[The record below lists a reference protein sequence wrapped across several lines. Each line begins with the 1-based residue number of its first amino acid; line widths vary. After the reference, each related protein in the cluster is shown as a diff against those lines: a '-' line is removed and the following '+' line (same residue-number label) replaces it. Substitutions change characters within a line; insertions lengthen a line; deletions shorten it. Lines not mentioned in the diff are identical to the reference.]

1 MTPSFGL
8 SAPGRC
14 GRRGGW
20 FGARNDRRES
30 GRMEV
35 LAVTGSAGEGRYTRC
50 PLGAPGAV
58 MHLPA
63 WAQRLITARRS
74 GGRQMFF
81 TDGRLQYKVR
91 VERPDP
97 LFARALQQAIGGVE
111 GEIRVMLQYLF
122 QSWGSRGPKKYKDM
136 LLSTGTEEIGHIE
149 MLATAVALNLENAP
163 AKMQEEIAGKDRA
176 VAAVLGGEDP
186 RHVLSA
192 GLAAMPADSN
202 GNPFNGSW
210 VVATGNVGSDML
222 ANVHAEGSGRLLA
235 TRLWEMT
242 DDPGM
247 KDMLSFLIARDTM
260 HQNQWMAVLEEQKD
274 MGLPVPPDFPQESE
288 KQEFA
293 YEFFVHSDGEVPKD
307 ARWTSGSSVDSKG
320 EFSVREAEPMGDVP
334 KLAPAEARPE
344 LHSTPIPA
352 DGGFL
357 RKAKDAM
364 TP

>member
-1 MTPSFGL
+1 MFRHTKQ
-8 SAPGRC
+8 
-14 GRRGGW
+14 
-20 FGARNDRRES
+20 
-30 GRMEV
+30 
-35 LAVTGSAGEGRYTRC
+35 LA
-50 PLGAPGAV
+50 
-58 MHLPA
+58 
-63 WAQRLITARRS
+63 
-74 GGRQMFF
+74 
-81 TDGRLQYKVR
+81 YKVR
-91 VERPDP
+91 VDEPNP
-97 LFARALQQAIGGVE
+97 IFAKYLQQAIGGVE
-111 GEIRVMLQYLF
+111 GEIRVCLQYLF
-122 QSWGSRGPKKYKDM
+122 QGWGNRGPDRYKDM
-136 LLSTGTEEIGHIE
+136 LLNTGTEEIGHIE
-149 MLATAVALNLENAP
+149 MLATAVALNLEGAP
-163 AKMQEEIAGKDRA
+163 AKLQEEIASKNGA
-176 VAAVLGGEDP
+176 VEAVLGGQDP

-192 GLAAMPADSN
+192 GLAAMPADAN

-210 VVATGNVGSDML
+210 VVATGNIGSDML
-222 ANVHAEGSGRLLA
+222 ANVHAEASGRLLA

-274 MGLPVPPDFPQESE
+274 MGLPVPPDFPQEEE

-293 YEFFVHSDGEVPKD
+293 YDFFVHSDGEVPKD

-320 EFSVREAEPMGDVP
+320 EFGVREAEPMGEVP

-352 DGGFL
+352 KGGIL

>member
-1 MTPSFGL
+1 MFKHTKQ
-8 SAPGRC
+8 
-14 GRRGGW
+14 
-20 FGARNDRRES
+20 
-30 GRMEV
+30 
-35 LAVTGSAGEGRYTRC
+35 LA
-50 PLGAPGAV
+50 
-58 MHLPA
+58 
-63 WAQRLITARRS
+63 
-74 GGRQMFF
+74 
-81 TDGRLQYKVR
+81 YKVR
-91 VERPDP
+91 VDEPNP
-97 LFARALQQAIGGVE
+97 IFAKHLQQAIGGVE
-111 GEIRVMLQYLF
+111 GEIRVCLQYLF
-122 QSWGSRGPKKYKDM
+122 QGWGNRGPDRYKDM
-136 LLSTGTEEIGHIE
+136 LLNTGTEEIGHIE
-149 MLATAVALNLENAP
+149 MLATAVALNLEGAP
-163 AKMQEEIAGKDRA
+163 AKLQEEVAGQNGA
-176 VAAVLGGEDP
+176 VEAILGGQDP

-192 GLAAMPADSN
+192 GLAAMPADAN

-210 VVATGNVGSDML
+210 VVATGNLGSDMI
-222 ANVHAEGSGRLLA
+222 ANVHAEASGRLLA

-293 YEFFVHSDGEVPKD
+293 YEFFVHSDGEVPDD

-320 EFSVREAEPMGDVP
+320 EFSVREAEPMGDIP

-352 DGGFL
+352 EGGIL
-357 RKAKDAM
+357 RKAKDAV

>member
-1 MTPSFGL
+1 MFRHTKQ
-8 SAPGRC
+8 
-14 GRRGGW
+14 
-20 FGARNDRRES
+20 
-30 GRMEV
+30 
-35 LAVTGSAGEGRYTRC
+35 LA
-50 PLGAPGAV
+50 
-58 MHLPA
+58 
-63 WAQRLITARRS
+63 
-74 GGRQMFF
+74 
-81 TDGRLQYKVR
+81 YKVR
-91 VERPDP
+91 VDEPNP
-97 LFARALQQAIGGVE
+97 LFAKMLQQAIGGVE
-111 GEIRVMLQYLF
+111 GEIRVCLQYLF
-122 QSWGSRGPKKYKDM
+122 QGWGNRGPERYKDM
-136 LLSTGTEEIGHIE
+136 LLNTGTEEIGHIE
-149 MLATAVALNLENAP
+149 MLATAVALNLEGAP
-163 AKMQEEIAGKDRA
+163 AKIQEEVAGKD
-176 VAAVLGGEDP
+176 AAVTAILGGQDP

-222 ANVHAEGSGRLLA
+222 ANVHAEASGRLLA

-274 MGLPVPPDFPQESE
+274 MGLPVPPDFPQEEE

-293 YEFFVHSDGEVPKD
+293 YDFFVHSDGEIPSD
-307 ARWTSGSSVDSKG
+307 ARWTSGPSVDGKG
-320 EFSVREAEPMGDVP
+320 EFGVREAEPMGDIP

-352 DGGFL
+352 ADGGIL
-357 RKAKDAM
+357 RKAKDAI